1 MMRTTY
7 PTAQEALPG
16 DGAMIFHA
24 HVLTFRLS
32 RADNGV
38 IFEEYDLNTDKIRRL
53 VATDTSNLLAIF
65 DQWCA
70 EKRAII
76 ERAGADVFAGPTV
89 VEAA

>member
-1 MMRTTY
+1 MRRIPY
-7 PTAQEALPG
+7 PTAREIPPG

-24 HVLTFRLS
+24 HVMTFKLS

-38 IFEEYDLNTDKIRRL
+38 IFEEYEISNDTIRRL
-53 VATDTSNLLAIF
+53 VAIDTPSLLAVF
-65 DQWCA
+65 DQWAA

-76 ERAGADVFAGPTV
+76 ERAGADVFSGPAT